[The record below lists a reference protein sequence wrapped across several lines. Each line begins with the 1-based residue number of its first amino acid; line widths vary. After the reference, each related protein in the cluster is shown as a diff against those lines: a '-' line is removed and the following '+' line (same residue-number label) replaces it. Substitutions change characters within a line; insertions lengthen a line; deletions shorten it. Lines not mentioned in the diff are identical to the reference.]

1 MTGVDTPIDFDRSRK
16 VPLLKIARKPAPML
30 VPDRLTV
37 KVTVKICGAAS
48 SPLRIRGLEGSLMT
62 EWE

>member
-1 MTGVDTPIDFDRSRK
+1 MTGVDAPIDFDRSRK
-16 VPLLKIARKPAPML
+16 VPISKIARKPAPML

-37 KVTVKICGAAS
+37 KVTVKICEAAS
-48 SPLRIRGLEGSLMT
+48 RALQINSLEGSLMI